1 MSVKKE
7 FIGKTKNGIDVSFF
21 RMTNKNGLVATVSD
35 LGAAWIGLVA
45 PDRDGVM
52 KDVLLGYDDPETLY
66 NNPGSLGSIVGRN
79 ANRIGGG
86 RFKLG
91 GKTYELAKN
100 NGGNNLHSGPDVL
113 QMRHFEA
120 REGSIDGA
128 DFVIFR
134 LESPEGDQGYPGSL
148 KIEVVY
154 TFTDFND
161 LIIEYK
167 LRAGDKDTLANFTCH
182 PYFNLAGHDSGDVLD
197 QELWI
202 DAPSICEIDENCLT
216 TGKILPVMNTPFDF
230 RSPKPIGRDISKANK
245 QLKNA
250 GDGYDHNFC
259 LEHRLGRMKLAA
271 AARDPKSGRYM
282 EVYTGMPGIQLYTAN
297 SMDENVTA
305 KGGAHYKK
313 YGGFALETQFYPN
326 AINNGDWEQPVIFA
340 DEIKYFLTT
349 YKFGVKA

>member
-1 MSVKKE
+1 M
-7 FIGKTKNGIDVSFF
+7 
-21 RMTNKNGLVATVSD
+21 
-35 LGAAWIGLVA
+35 
-45 PDRDGVM
+45 
-52 KDVLLGYDDPETLY
+52 
-66 NNPGSLGSIVGRN
+66 
-79 ANRIGGG
+79 
-86 RFKLG
+86 
-91 GKTYELAKN
+91 
-100 NGGNNLHSGPDVL
+100 L
-113 QMRHFEA
+113 QKRHFEA
-120 REGSIDGA
+120 REGSISGA
-128 DFVIFR
+128 DFVIFKM
-134 LESPEGDQGYPGSL
+134 ESPNGDQGYPGTL
-148 KIEVVY
+148 LIEIVY

-167 LRAGDKDTLANFTCH
+167 LRAGSEDTIANFTCH
-182 PYFNLAGHDSGDVLD
+182 PYFNLAGHDSGDMLD

-202 DAPSICEIDENCLT
+202 DAADICEIDDNCLT
-216 TGKILPVMNTPFDF
+216 TGKLLPVKNTPFDF
-230 RSPKPIGRDISKANK
+230 RSPKAIGRDIAVSSQ

-250 GDGYDHNFC
+250 GGGYDHNFC
-259 LEHRLGRMKLAA
+259 LDHRLGRMKLAA
-271 AARDPKSGRYM
+271 SARDPKSGRYM

>member
-1 MSVKKE
+1 MSITKRS
-7 FIGKTKNGIDVSFF
+7 IGSTKGGQEVTFYE
-21 RMTNKNGLVATVSD
+21 MKNKNGLTATVTD
-35 LGAAWIGLVA
+35 LGAAWVGLTA
-45 PDRDGVM
+45 PDKDGVF
-52 KDVLLGYDDPETLY
+52 KDVLLGYDDPDTLY
-66 NNPGSLGSIVGRN
+66 ENPGCMGSIVGRN
-79 ANRIGGG
+79 ANRIGGAS
-86 RFKLG
+86 FTLN
-91 GKTYELAKN
+91 GKVYELSKN
-100 NGGNNLHSGPDVL
+100 NNGNNLHSGPDML
-113 QMRHFEA
+113 QKRHFEA
-120 REGSIDGA
+120 REGSISGA
-128 DFVIFR
+128 DFVIFKM
-134 LESPEGDQGYPGSL
+134 ESPNGDQGYPGTL
-148 KIEVVY
+148 LIEIVY

-167 LRAGDKDTLANFTCH
+167 LRAGSEDTIANFTCH
-182 PYFNLAGHDSGDVLD
+182 PYFNLAGHDSGDMLD

-202 DAPSICEIDENCLT
+202 DAADICEIDDNCLT
-216 TGKILPVMNTPFDF
+216 TGKLLPVKNTPFDF
-230 RSPKPIGRDISKANK
+230 RSPKAIGRDIAVSNQ

-250 GDGYDHNFC
+250 GGGYDHNFC
-259 LEHRLGRMKLAA
+259 LDHRLGRMKLAA
-271 AARDPKSGRYM
+271 SARDPKSGRYM